1 MFVACHVLI
10 MAPMASDAESTPS
23 PSWIQT
29 VLIGRN
35 PKRTAIRIVI
45 LVVVCLLVFNRFVLV
60 PIRVEGLSMMPT
72 YHDHRINFVNRL
84 VYHFHDPR
92 RGDVVAI
99 RTSGISIMY
108 MKRVIGLPGETV
120 AFHRGRAYIDGQLL
134 DEPYIKNPCDWEL
147 PTRQLGPNEYFLVG
161 DNREMPASDHTMGVA
176 SRGRIVGKVLL

>member
-1 MFVACHVLI
+1 LFVAAHLLI
-10 MAPMASDAESTPS
+10 MELMASDVEPAPS

-45 LVVVCLLVFNRFVLV
+45 LVALCLIVFNRFVLV

-72 YHDHRINFVNRL
+72 YQDHRINFVNRL
-84 VYHFHDPR
+84 AYDFHKPQ

-120 AFHRGRAYIDGQLL
+120 TFHEGHAYIDGELL
-134 DEPYIKNPCDWEL
+134 NEPYVKTRCDWEL
-147 PTRQLGPNEYFLVG
+147 PPRQLGPDEYFLVG
-161 DNREMPASDHTMGVA
+161 DNRSMPASDHTMGVA
-176 SRGRIVGKVLL
+176 PRQRIVGKVLL